1 MLPPVQRFTLNYLYN
16 RYSLQSLITI
26 SLNKIIDKFND
37 FTYVG
42 MVKQIYSSDLSFD
55 ILKFSLELSKE

>member
-26 SLNKIIDKFND
+26 SLNKIIDKFNN

>member
-16 RYSLQSLITI
+16 RYSLQSLVTI

-42 MVKQIYSSDLSFD
+42 IVKQIYSSDLSFD
-55 ILKFSLELSKE
+55 ILKFSLELFTE